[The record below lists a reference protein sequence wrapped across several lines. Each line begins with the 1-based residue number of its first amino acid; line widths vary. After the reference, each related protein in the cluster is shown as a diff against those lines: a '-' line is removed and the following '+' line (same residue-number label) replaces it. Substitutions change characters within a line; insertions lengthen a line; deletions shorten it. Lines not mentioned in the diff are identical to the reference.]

1 MNIGSAVV
9 AWTLLGIALAI
20 LEITAPIFVF
30 ASLAVAAGSAAI
42 AASLG
47 VPLEGQ
53 LLVFAIVTVVVLAV
67 ARRWGRRW
75 LAARSPFPTNV
86 DALPGTQAQVRTAID
101 NTRDEGRGLL
111 QGMEWT
117 ARSARGTP
125 IPAETR
131 VRVVRVDG
139 VKLIVEPEAASEG

>member
-1 MNIGSAVV
+1 MNLGPAAV

-20 LEITAPIFVF
+20 LEISAPIFVF
-30 ASLAVAAGSAAI
+30 ASLAVAAGGAAV

-53 LLVFAIVTVVVLAV
+53 LLVFAVVTAVVLGV

-75 LAARSPFPTNV
+75 LAARSPLPTNV
-86 DALPGTQAQVRTAID
+86 DALPGKQAQVLTAID
-101 NTRDEGRGLL
+101 NAREEGLVLL

-117 ARSARGTP
+117 ARSASGRP
-125 IPAETR
+125 IPAEAR

-139 VKLIVEPEAASEG
+139 VKLIVELESPEG

>member
-1 MNIGSAVV
+1 MNLGPAAV
-9 AWTLLGIALAI
+9 AWTLLGITLAI
-20 LEITAPIFVF
+20 LEISAPIFVF
-30 ASLAVAAGSAAI
+30 ASLAVAAGGAAV

-53 LLVFAIVTVVVLAV
+53 LLVFAIVTAVVLAV

-75 LAARSPFPTNV
+75 LAARSPFPTNM
-86 DALPGTQAQVRTAID
+86 DALPGKQAQVLTAID
-101 NTRDEGRGLL
+101 NTRDEGRVLL

-139 VKLIVEPEAASEG
+139 VKLIVEPESSED